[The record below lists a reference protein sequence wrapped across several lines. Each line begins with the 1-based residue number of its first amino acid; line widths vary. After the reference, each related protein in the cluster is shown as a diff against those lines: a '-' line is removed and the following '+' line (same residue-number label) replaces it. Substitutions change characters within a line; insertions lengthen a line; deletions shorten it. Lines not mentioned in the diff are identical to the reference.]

1 MKTTYRRVAAL
12 AVTTALALTGCTG
25 EEYEQRKQEQKNS
38 AVIQGQSLEQKNLRE
53 LAKRENDPSNV
64 GYVYI
69 VSYGSVIGYYVIKG
83 KVSSSGSQI
92 GPEQEVICKGTSY
105 ESCHVLDSK
114 QDDNTYGDGDPGK
127 FFFLADG
134 TMVQTDLP
142 IIYSDQP
149 LTIDVPRLQK

>member
-12 AVTTALALTGCTG
+12 AATTALALTGCTG

>member
-1 MKTTYRRVAAL
+1 VKTTYRRVAAL
-12 AVTTALALTGCTG
+12 AALATIALTGCTG

-83 KVSSSGSQI
+83 KCFIYISKI
-92 GPEQEVICKGTSY
+92 TSK
-105 ESCHVLDSK
+105 L
-114 QDDNTYGDGDPGK
+114 
-127 FFFLADG
+127 F
-134 TMVQTDLP
+134 
-142 IIYSDQP
+142 
-149 LTIDVPRLQK
+149 